1 MSQSLAGARRQGVTA
16 AERSGMPRTLPC
28 APLAAPSRWGRSL
41 TMEAP
46 TWDLYLLQ
54 MGEGLSNPGDPSKPL
69 ALLLIPKFR
78 KRLKS

>member
-1 MSQSLAGARRQGVTA
+1 MRRDQECPEPCPVLRWPGPAGG
-16 AERSGMPRTLPC
+16 
-28 APLAAPSRWGRSL
+28 GRSP
-41 TMEAP
+41 TVEAP